1 MMAGPP
7 AAVKTFNR
15 LALLLA
21 GRRLVPVWGV
31 LRHSGRKSGR
41 EFSTP
46 LAFVATPG
54 AFFVGLPWGRGTD
67 WVRNVRA
74 AGRCTVRLGGR
85 EYECSQPEFVG
96 KDVVMAQATGPLRP
110 LLGLGSVSAGRG
122 GDRKRPAAR
131 RRRRDITTI
140 ADEASAR
147 KRRAREGIA

>member
-1 MMAGPP
+1 MAGPP

-110 LLGLGSVSAGRG
+110 LLRRMNMQGGFLRLVREPAPRG
-122 GDRKRPAAR
+122 QDNSS
-131 RRRRDITTI
+131 T
-140 ADEASAR
+140 S
-147 KRRAREGIA
+147 